1 MEMDLRALSDEEL
14 APAVARAVNELQ
26 WRLDSESER
35 ARRTKLELLA
45 RGIKRGWT
53 GYAAVRQQDANTRH
67 IMQPDGDGAI
77 VDVWVRWPTH

>member
-1 MEMDLRALSDEEL
+1 MLARPQSSPSRHAPVGDACVFQWRVPYLLAMEMDLRALSDEEL

-45 RGIKRGWT
+45 RGIKT
-53 GYAAVRQQDANTRH
+53 GRVTPR
-67 IMQPDGDGAI
+67 
-77 VDVWVRWPTH
+77 